1 MSLQTVL
8 INNKNI
14 AGTVLFSY
22 WLHSLY
28 NHRSIAIL
36 QQMIDKGYI
45 TGPGLPCKLARLPG
59 RCPICDA
66 AGLTKIPRGS
76 VLKDTTAL
84 PLGVLF
90 HMDFC
95 FFNIVSIRGFT
106 AALIIVERTSRYIWF
121 FPTRSKHA
129 PIDLCYYFFNQMQRL
144 GYPCIR
150 ARTDEDGALINNTEF
165 CAMMYKYLGMTMES
179 TGGYESSIKG
189 AAESPIKTIKRGIRA
204 DLIGS
209 SMGDEFWCFAG
220 QLTSTVYN
228 QVMHRMTQ
236 KIPAKELTGKVIP
249 IKKLHPFG
257 ARVKVLHHL
266 PAQRS
271 LSARTS
277 GDLRILRQNELR
289 PTIQPTSTDYDSDAI
304 AIHDT
309 TQPSSFNGR
318 FMGYSNHEGIILVYV
333 KEPMTEPR
341 E

>member
-1 MSLQTVL
+1 MKFSGFKRVLIDTNQQLDLTLQDPFITKDCIDYIKIHIHISSKGTNNVRNAKQRRLSYRHMSLQPVSIT
-8 INNKNI
+8 NKNI

-45 TGPGLPCKLARLPG
+45 TGPGLPCKLAPLPG

-129 PIDLCYYFFNQMQRL
+129 PIDLCLFIFSIKCNDL
-144 GYPCIR
+144 DIPVSEPEP
-150 ARTDEDGALINNTEF
+150 T
-165 CAMMYKYLGMTMES
+165 KME
-179 TGGYESSIKG
+179 GSSI
-189 AAESPIKTIKRGIRA
+189 T
-204 DLIGS
+204 LN
-209 SMGDEFWCFAG
+209 F
-220 QLTSTVYN
+220 
-228 QVMHRMTQ
+228 
-236 KIPAKELTGKVIP
+236 
-249 IKKLHPFG
+249 
-257 ARVKVLHHL
+257 VL
-266 PAQRS
+266 
-271 LSARTS
+271 
-277 GDLRILRQNELR
+277 
-289 PTIQPTSTDYDSDAI
+289 
-304 AIHDT
+304 
-309 TQPSSFNGR
+309 
-318 FMGYSNHEGIILVYV
+318 
-333 KEPMTEPR
+333 
-341 E
+341 